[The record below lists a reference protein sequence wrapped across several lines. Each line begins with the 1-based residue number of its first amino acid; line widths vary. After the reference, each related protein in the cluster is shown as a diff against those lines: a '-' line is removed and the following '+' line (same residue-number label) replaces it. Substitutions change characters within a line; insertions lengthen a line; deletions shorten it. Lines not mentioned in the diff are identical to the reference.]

1 MNNPW
6 KENMAFMDF
15 AGTFHCVLDNK
26 NRVNIPSG
34 IRKMF
39 LPQAEETIVFTRGFE
54 DINLYAYPLDEW
66 QRLTKKLRTLNP
78 FDKQTRNFIRL
89 FAGSAH
95 IATMDTQGRV
105 KLPERI
111 LEIAGIEKE
120 LIIIGSLSKLEVWS
134 PDRYDS
140 YIKEENLSLPEL
152 SEKISFTDMFFDEG
166 S

>member
-1 MNNPW
+1 
-6 KENMAFMDF
+6 MAFTDF
-15 AGTFHCVLDNK
+15 AGTYQCTLDNK

-39 LPQAEETIVFTRGFE
+39 LPQAEDTIVFTKGFE

-78 FDKQTRNFIRL
+78 FDKKTRDFIRL
-89 FAGSAH
+89 FMGSAH
-95 IATMDTQGRV
+95 ISQMDSQGRI

-111 LEIAGIEKE
+111 LKIAGIEKE
-120 LIIIGSLSKLEVWS
+120 LLIIGSLSKLEVWS
-134 PDRYDS
+134 PDRYDA
-140 YIKEENLSLPEL
+140 YIEAENLSLPEL

-166 S
+166 A

>member
-1 MNNPW
+1 
-6 KENMAFMDF
+6 MAFTDF
-15 AGTFHCVLDNK
+15 AGTYSCILDNK

-95 IATMDTQGRV
+95 IATMDTQGRI

-111 LEIAGIEKE
+111 LEIAGIDKE

-134 PDRYDS
+134 PDRYDT